1 MGKHHKHKPHK
12 GHSGHKRGVMG
23 GMWSKLK
30 QSLSTQDRQEDTR
43 RVLSGSCH
51 DEWAAAAT
59 GGGRTF
65 RSAPRL
71 VQVTGESFAMFAIFI
86 GIFGIEQKMKKAK
99 LLPRVQLFSN
109 AIGLTPLKMLSYLE
123 AVLMCDF
130 ASGNPGLTWTELL
143 NLYGNELEWT
153 EHMESKIPK
162 APAKLKQ
169 KLTEQWENGYIQ
181 VSQSQEM
188 WKNASF
194 SRLLLSK
201 IKTNILKGT
210 CIAQESANDTVM
222 RRNVSGEDLEFF
234 AELTSAFTTEG

>member
-1 MGKHHKHKPHK
+1 MVKHKHKPHK
-12 GHSGHKRGVMG
+12 GHSGHRRGAASWWG
-23 GMWSKLK
+23 KLT
-30 QSLSTQDRQEDTR
+30 QSLRTQDRQEDTR
-43 RVLSGSCH
+43 RTLGGSCH
-51 DEWAAAAT
+51 DEWAAAVT

-71 VQVTGESFAMFAIFI
+71 VQTTGESFAVFAYVL
-86 GIFGIEQKMKKAK
+86 GIFGIEKLMKKANM
-99 LLPRVQLFSN
+99 LTRVKCFSN
-109 AIGLTPLKMLSYLE
+109 AIGLTPVRMCTYLE

-130 ASGNPGLTWTELL
+130 ASGSPGLTWTELL

-169 KLTEQWENGYIQ
+169 KLTEQWENGYNQ
-181 VSQSQEM
+181 LSQSQEM
-188 WKNASF
+188 WKQNAF
-194 SRLLLSK
+194 ARFLVSK
-201 IKTNILKGT
+201 VSTDILKGMAS
-210 CIAQESANDTVM
+210 AQESANDTVM